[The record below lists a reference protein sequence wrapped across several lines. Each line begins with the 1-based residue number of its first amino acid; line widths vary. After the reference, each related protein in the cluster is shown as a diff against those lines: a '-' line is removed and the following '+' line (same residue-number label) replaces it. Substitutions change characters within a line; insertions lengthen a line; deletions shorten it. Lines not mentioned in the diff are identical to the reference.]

1 MFRDAPFNLD
11 VSGGFATPVA
21 AELIKDADLLVGWG
35 CALNMWT
42 LRHGTLVGDNTTVV
56 QVDLDTGALGA
67 HQRIDLGVTGDTAAT
82 ARAVHEELDR
92 RAGGSAAAGG
102 VAAGLPLRRSRR
114 PPRPRGPL
122 ARRAL

>member
-1 MFRDAPFNLD
+1 MFRGAPFSLD

-21 AELIKDADLLVGWG
+21 ADLIKDADLLVGWG

-56 QVDLDTGALGA
+56 QVDLDPDALGA
-67 HQRIDLGVTGDTAAT
+67 HHRIDLGVTGDTAAT

-92 RAGGSAAAGG
+92 RGRRTAAAGG
-102 VAAGLPLRRSRR
+102 VAAGLPVRGNRR